1 MLEPRLARGLP
12 AQLEL
17 RRPRTARRT
26 GDSEPHSLW
35 KPLLLLAVL
44 LARDRA
50 ERCNISRLCHRR
62 RSSDALAASR
72 VAPGMRRTWPEYLS
86 IYIAAMV

>member
-50 ERCNISRLCHRR
+50 ERCNISRL
-62 RSSDALAASR
+62 
-72 VAPGMRRTWPEYLS
+72 
-86 IYIAAMV
+86 